1 MNGKMQLMN
10 VALGKRIHGLALL
23 LLLAAAAPP
32 LFAHEMGLTRVT
44 ARFHRAGTYRIEIV
58 VDPQALDDRLTM
70 IAERKRGGSA
80 PPDALRG
87 RIEARAALYLQQVEI
102 RFDGQRVT
110 PSFSYV
116 PAPGSTPDALTAIIR
131 LDGRMPEH
139 ARSFDFRYALPYA
152 PYLLILQDEA
162 SPGPA
167 SHVWVEGDAVSKPFS
182 LEKRAVPLTR
192 AEIVLLYLR
201 LGFVHIIPRGLDHI
215 LFVLGIFLLSTRW
228 RPLLAQ
234 VTAFTIAHS
243 VTLALTIYGVVGL
256 PSRLVETAIA
266 LSIAYIGVENIAT
279 RAMKPWR
286 VGLVFAFGLLHGM
299 GFAGV
304 LTELGIPRQEFVTA
318 VLAFNVGVECGQLA
332 VIGAAYL
339 LIASWARSKPWYRR
353 RVVIPLSVLIAFTG
367 LYWTL
372 ERSLF

>member
-1 MNGKMQLMN
+1 MTFSN
-10 VALGKRIHGLALL
+10 KRLRTALL
-23 LLLAAAAPP
+23 LLILASAGT
-32 LFAHEMGLTRVT
+32 LVAHEMGTTRVT
-44 ARFHRAGTYRIEIV
+44 AVFHRAGTYRIEIP

-70 IAERKRGGSA
+70 LAERRRGSA
-80 PPDALRG
+80 PVSALRG
-87 RIEARAALYLQQVEI
+87 RIEARAALYLEQIEL
-102 RFDGQRVT
+102 RFDGKRVT
-110 PSFSYV
+110 PTFAYIPSPQSTDEA
-116 PAPGSTPDALTAIIR
+116 PAAVIR
-131 LDGRMPEH
+131 LEGRIPEH
-139 ARSFDFRYALPYA
+139 ARNVDFRYALPYA

-162 SPGPA
+162 APGPA
-167 SHVWVEGDAVSKPFS
+167 SHVWVEGDSFSKPFS
-182 LEKRAVPLTR
+182 LEKRAVPMTR
-192 AEIVLLYLR
+192 AEIILLYLR
-201 LGFVHIIPRGLDHI
+201 LGFLHIIPRGLDHI

-243 VTLALTIYGVVGL
+243 VTLALTIYGIVGL

-279 RAMKPWR
+279 RTIKPWR
-286 VGLVFAFGLLHGM
+286 VALVFAFGLLHGM

-332 VIGAAYL
+332 VIGLAFL

-353 RVVIPLSVLIAFTG
+353 RVVIPLSMVIAFTG